1 MRFSVIALLAAA
13 TVIVAQD
20 TVSVT
25 AGGDCEPHGDHW

>member
-1 MRFSVIALLAAA
+1 MKVSVTLLFAVAAA
-13 TVIVAQD
+13 VMAQD